1 MIDIIRELHELGV
14 RLMDWDSLPAA
25 DALILAVDLMALLD
39 AQALRKEGLRAW
51 RL

>member
-25 DALILAVDLMALLD
+25 DALID